1 MSSVLGDMLFLYK
14 LENSWAG
21 VNLINNVRGL
31 TYSEGPKK
39 YRLQVPCHL
48 NYYEDIDLSFN

>member
-1 MSSVLGDMLFLYK
+1 MLFLYK